1 MRGFNVITLF
11 VGVLV
16 LAGAMTTGLKNRIY
30 DAVILKTLGATRAQR
45 LGAHALE
52 YALLGTLTSVFAVA
66 AGAAASWA
74 IIIIRFV
81 MAFEWTFE
89 PLPALATV
97 FFAAMVTI
105 IAGFAAT

>member
-52 YALLGTLTSVFAVA
+52 HALLGTLTSVFAVA

-74 IIIIRFV
+74 IIRFV